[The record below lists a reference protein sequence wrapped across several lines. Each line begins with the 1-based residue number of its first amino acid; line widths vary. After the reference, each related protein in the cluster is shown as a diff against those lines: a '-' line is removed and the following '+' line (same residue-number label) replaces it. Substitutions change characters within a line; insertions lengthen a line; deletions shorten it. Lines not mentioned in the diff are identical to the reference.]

1 MFKNNWEIFNMVDIS
16 KCFVAMI
23 TPLDENKEVVEEDLR
38 KFVDYLIDNGVHG
51 LVPMGTTGESAT
63 MSHDEHRKIV
73 EIVVDQTKN
82 RVPIIA
88 GSGSNS
94 TKEAIGLSQFAENT
108 GADAC
113 LVIVP
118 YYNKPMQSGLVAHF
132 TKVAESVKIPIV
144 LYNVPSRT
152 GRNLE
157 AETVVKLSKIKN
169 IVAVKEASGNLD
181 QMMRIVKGTDD
192 DFSLISGDD
201 GLLYSMYGIGGKGVI
216 SVAGNVAPKKVS
228 DLCVSCDK
236 GDYKTAMKQHYE
248 LYDLFKTLFI
258 ETNPIPAKA
267 AAKLLDIAG
276 IKNWNL
282 RSPLLDATSD
292 TVEKMKKVLKDL
304 KLL

>member
-1 MFKNNWEIFNMVDIS
+1 MVDI
-16 KCFVAMI
+16 KNCYVAMI

-38 KFVDYLIDNGVHG
+38 NWVDYLIDNGVHG

-63 MSHDEHRKIV
+63 MSHEEHRKVV

-82 RVPIIA
+82 RVPVIA
-88 GSGSNS
+88 GAGSNS
-94 TKEAIGLSQFAENT
+94 TREAIGLSQFAENT
-108 GADAC
+108 GADGC

-118 YYNKPMQSGLVAHF
+118 YYNKPMQSGLIAHF
-132 TKVAESVKIPIV
+132 TKVAESVKIPII

-157 AETVVKLSKIKN
+157 VETVIKLSKIKN

-181 QMMRIVKGTDD
+181 QMMRIVKGTDE

-201 GLLYSMYGIGGKGVI
+201 GLTLSMYGIGGKGVI
-216 SVAGNVAPKKVS
+216 SVAGNIATKKMS
-228 DLCVSCDK
+228 DLCLSLEK
-236 GDYKTAMKQHYE
+236 GDYKTGLKQHYE
-248 LYDLFKTLFI
+248 LYDLFKALFV

-267 AAKLLDIAG
+267 AANLMKIAG
-276 IKNWNL
+276 IINWNL
-282 RSPLLDATSD
+282 RLPLLDAQPA
-292 TVEKMKKVLKDL
+292 TVEKIKKVLKEL

>member
-1 MFKNNWEIFNMVDIS
+1 MIDIS

-38 KFVDYLIDNGVHG
+38 TWVDYLINNGVHG

-63 MSHDEHRKIV
+63 MSHEEHRKIV
-73 EIVVDQTKN
+73 EIVIDQTKN
-82 RVPIIA
+82 RVPVIA

-94 TKEAIGLSQFAENT
+94 TREAIGLSQFAENA
-108 GADAC
+108 GADGC

-118 YYNKPMQSGLVAHF
+118 YYNKPMQNGLIAHF
-132 TKVAESVKIPIV
+132 TKVANSVKVPIV
-144 LYNVPSRT
+144 LYNVPGRT

-157 AETVVKLSKIKN
+157 ADTVIKLSKVKN
-169 IVAVKEASGNLD
+169 IIAVKEASGDLD

-201 GLLYSMYGIGGKGVI
+201 GLTYSICGIGGKGVI
-216 SVAGNVAPKKVS
+216 SVAGNIAPKKMS
-228 DLCVSCDK
+228 NLCVSLDK
-236 GDYKTAMKQHYE
+236 GDYKTALKQHYE
-248 LYDLFKTLFI
+248 LYDLFKVLFM

-267 AAKLLDIAG
+267 AAKLMKIAG
-276 IKNWNL
+276 ITNWNL
-282 RSPLLDATSD
+282 RLPLLDAQPETI
-292 TVEKMKKVLKDL
+292 TKIKKVLQEL